1 MTERKQS
8 PLFELPWSSGKLRTS
23 KKARRQPQG
32 TIRDSP
38 EYTPL
43 LSVWEGEDSELLE
56 RMLCLYPRKRPRRIL
71 DATINGGRFWRGSSR
86 AIIGIDIDRRY
97 LPTIVADNIRMPFS
111 DRAFDVVVYDPP
123 HIPDQGKDRTKDFN
137 IRFGLGQRA
146 SKENGYTFAHLYPPF
161 LREAYRILKPEGIL
175 LAKITDYVHDHEYK
189 WAHVDFILAAQEVR
203 FQPCDCIVKVRKGPI
218 IDPKWKV
225 AHHTRR
231 QHCYWLVLRKSDKC
245 E

>member
-1 MTERKQS
+1 MPVRKQRS
-8 PLFELPWSSGKLRTS
+8 LFDTTSGAKLRAA
-23 KKARRQPQG
+23 KRAAMLPQ
-32 TIRDSP
+32 RSP
-38 EYTPL
+38 QDLPQYAPL

-86 AIIGIDIDRRY
+86 PIIGIDIDGRHRPAI
-97 LPTIVADNIRMPFS
+97 LADNTAMPFG
-111 DRAFDVVVYDPP
+111 DNWFEVVVYDPP

-161 LREAYRILKPEGIL
+161 LREAFRILKPEGIL

-189 WAHVDFILAAQEVR
+189 WAHVDFILAAQEAG

-225 AHHTRR
+225 AHHSRR